1 MTTLLQD
8 TVVAPGPWPVRRPGG
23 TTLQLLGGFSLH
35 HGGAVLDVPWG
46 GQRLLAFLAIHPRP
60 LSRSFVAGSLW
71 PDTSDRKACANL
83 RTTLWRLHG
92 LAAVVAA
99 TPATLALDASV
110 CVDTH
115 HLEAVARSL
124 VGEDDPG
131 DVSDL
136 DPADLAGELL
146 PEHWD
151 TWLLFER
158 ERLRQLSLH
167 ALEALSRH
175 LSAQGRH
182 TAAVLAG
189 IAAVEAEPL
198 RETANR
204 ALVEAHLAEGNV
216 AEAVR
221 HYRRFEDLLRR
232 ELGVEPH
239 PELAA
244 RLASLRV

>member
-1 MTTLLQD
+1 MTTLLPA
-8 TVVAPGPWPVRRPGG
+8 TVVPPGPRPRRRPGG
-23 TTLQLLGGFSLH
+23 TALQLLGGFSLH
-35 HGGAVLDVPWG
+35 HDGAVLDVPWG
-46 GQRLLAFLAIHPRP
+46 GQRLLGFLAVHRRP
-60 LSRSFVAGSLW
+60 LTRSFVAGSLW

-83 RTTLWRLHG
+83 RSTLWRLNG
-92 LAAVVAA
+92 LAAVVSA
-99 TPATLALDASV
+99 TPVTLALDPNV
-110 CVDTH
+110 TVDTH
-115 HLEAVARSL
+115 HLEAAARSL
-124 VGEDDPG
+124 VDEDDPV

-136 DPADLAGELL
+136 DPSDLSGELL

-167 ALEALSRH
+167 ALEALSHR

-204 ALVEAHLAEGNV
+204 VLVEAHLAEGNV

-221 HYRRFEDLLRR
+221 HYRRYEDLLRR

-239 PELAA
+239 PGLAA
-244 RLASLRV
+244 RLTSRRS